1 MIVFAYDARAARVC
15 AYDGASSLSRHLPIA
30 TFYASLVA
38 TSVVMSVAR
47 VLGAL
52 SASAGLRLS

>member
-1 MIVFAYDARAARVC
+1 MRTGVC